1 MRYHNITTD
10 DMLNGDGLRTVLWLS
25 GCSHCCRDCQNPV
38 TWDVNSGLP
47 FDSEAKQ
54 ELFEKLEQ
62 KHISGITLSGGDPL
76 YYASRSEVLRLL
88 KEIHEKFPQKSVWM
102 YTGFTWDAVSGLEIM
117 DYVDVLVDG
126 EFVEELHDIT
136 LLFRGSAN
144 QRLIHVPQTL
154 AAGQIVLWGE

>member
-38 TWDVNSGLP
+38 TWDANSGLP

-126 EFVEELHDIT
+126 EFVPELKDNQLHW
-136 LLFRGSAN
+136 RGSGN
-144 QRLIHVPQTL
+144 QNVIDVKASKEQ
-154 AAGQIVLWGE
+154 GCMVLHCT